1 MMKNSR
7 CFLAVTALLLAQVAD
22 AAPTKDEKFR
32 VATYGPDNCVSTYLS
47 EKGTCILK
55 TDCAEKSLD
64 GFVFGLVCADA
75 QGEMVRHVFGQN
87 SYEDKETFDT
97 LIPCTQCLA
106 LDNFD
111 SGKDTEEAVLKDEV
125 ETLKADMGSLTER
138 VTKLEGGG
146 AAKEE
151 PKAEEAKAE

>member
-1 MMKNSR
+1 MEE
-7 CFLAVTALLLAQVAD
+7 
-22 AAPTKDEKFR
+22 EKFG
-32 VATYGPDNCVSTYLS
+32 VAKFGPGDCVSTYLS

-55 TDCAEKSLD
+55 TDCPEKALPND
-64 GFVFGLVCADA
+64 FVFGLVCADA

-97 LIPCTQCLA
+97 LIPCTQCLG

-125 ETLKADMGSLTER
+125 ETLKKDFNEMNAR
-138 VTKLEGGG
+138 VTKLET
-146 AAKEE
+146 
-151 PKAEEAKAE
+151 KATA

>member
-55 TDCAEKSLD
+55 TDCAEKKLD

-87 SYEDKETFDT
+87 SYEHKETFDT
-97 LIPCTQCLA
+97 LIPCTQCLG

-125 ETLKADMGSLTER
+125 ETLKKDFNEMNVR
-138 VTKLEGGG
+138 VTTLEKKATA
-146 AAKEE
+146 AAKESKKE
-151 PKAEEAKAE
+151 